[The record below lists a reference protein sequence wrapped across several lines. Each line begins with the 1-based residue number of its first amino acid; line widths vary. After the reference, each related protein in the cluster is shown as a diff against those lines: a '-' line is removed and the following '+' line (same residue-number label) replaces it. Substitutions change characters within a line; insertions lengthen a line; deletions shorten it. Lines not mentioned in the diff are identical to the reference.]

1 MNCHR
6 CFYSMSARFFSMVN
20 YKDFKIDFMTKATY
34 DGKVY
39 VSMACHKNIMKKR
52 ISCQAVYNKLD
63 IEVAPKQLQNLRKL
77 EKVLISRRILF
88 KKVAIMHGK
97 GEFIEIKR
105 NIGNIPVET
114 DTICNVLP
122 RPVNNNGLVL
132 VKLKR
137 YLRYW
142 GYVYFKLVRPSVIS
156 AIYEALN
163 YLKRKSNLYKD
174 ISISYGLSSQE
185 LLNLLDVS
193 AIEETEADSSIVENE
208 SFVSVDDPLNAHRAA
223 VYETILVPEIPRII
237 EDDNIIMAPGQGKT
251 PLSVLNDDH

>member
-1 MNCHR
+1 
-6 CFYSMSARFFSMVN
+6 MVN

-52 ISCQAVYNKLD
+52 IPCQPVYNKLD

-77 EKVLISRRILF
+77 EKVLISKRILF

-97 GEFIEIKR
+97 GEFGKLKR
-105 NIGNIPVET
+105 NICNIPVET
-114 DTICNVLP
+114 DTVCNVLP

-142 GYVYFKLVRPSVIS
+142 RYVYFKPIRPSAIS
-156 AIYEALN
+156 AIYE
-163 YLKRKSNLYKD
+163 
-174 ISISYGLSSQE
+174 LS
-185 LLNLLDVS
+185 
-193 AIEETEADSSIVENE
+193 
-208 SFVSVDDPLNAHRAA
+208 
-223 VYETILVPEIPRII
+223 TILKEKATFIKIFLFPMV
-237 EDDNIIMAPGQGKT
+237 
-251 PLSVLNDDH
+251 